1 MAVAGVGVGRPLG
14 TIQVDVDELWVY
26 YESLGIST
34 RGRPLPSPVYAV
46 GVPRL
51 LDLLEE
57 YEIRATFF
65 VCGRDLEHP
74 LRRDIAREIVR
85 RGHEL
90 ANHSY
95 SHPRGFARLRGQAL
109 KAEVM
114 EADARIAEVFGRPVY
129 GFRAPGYSLSPA
141 LLALLERAGYLYDAS
156 LLPTPWASLMRWG
169 QRLISRGR
177 VDASHY
183 GTWAYRRAPLTPYHP
198 DLRAPERP
206 GQANLWEVPVTTMP
220 WLRIPFHGT
229 FVVTFGWWLFR
240 WGIRLTR
247 RRGLGITYLLHPA
260 ELIDPVQD
268 PRLAS
273 FRFLRIP
280 WAEKRPLYEAIL
292 RTLSEAYLLVPTA
305 EYVGAH
311 LPPPPPEEA
320 QPVPPRITQEVV

>member
-1 MAVAGVGVGRPLG
+1 MGSLTARPLG

-26 YESLGIST
+26 YESLGIPAGGE
-34 RGRPLPSPVYAV
+34 RAASPVYAV

-65 VCGRDLEHP
+65 VCGRDMEHP
-74 LRRDIAREIVR
+74 LRRDVAREIVR

-95 SHPRGFARLRGQAL
+95 SHSRGFARLRGRAL

-114 EADARIAEVFGRPVY
+114 EADARIAALFGRPVY

-141 LLALLERAGYLYDAS
+141 LLELLERAGYLYDAS
-156 LLPTPWASLMRWG
+156 MLPTPWAPLMRWG
-169 QRLISRGR
+169 QQLISRGR

-183 GTWAYRRAPLTPYHP
+183 GAWAYRRAPLKPYHP

-206 GQANLWEVPVTTMP
+206 GQAYIWEVPVTTMP
-220 WLRIPFHGT
+220 WLRLPFHST

-240 WGIRLTR
+240 WGVRLTR
-247 RRGLGITYLLHPA
+247 RRGLGITYLIHPA
-260 ELIDPVQD
+260 ELIDPVPD
-268 PRLAS
+268 VRLAS

-280 WAEKRPLYEAIL
+280 WSEKRPLYEAIL
-292 RTLSEAYLLVPTA
+292 HCLSETFQLVPTA
-305 EYVGAH
+305 EYVGARI
-311 LPPPPPEEA
+311 PPPTPPEPR
-320 QPVPPRITQEVV
+320 QTSPRITQEVV